1 MAMQSFFAG
10 LVGGRKQPLILPFFG
25 GTAARLLAFLA
36 SADEPVT
43 AAELAEASGL
53 HVSTVRSTLRDRL
66 ASAGLA
72 DRVEGRWFARSG
84 DLDRLAVAM
93 GTDGTGKA
101 RKALHEY
108 DRQRYEDARA
118 VKRRQQFRAIDG
130 ARVDQTR
137 SPGVAGLMSAA
148 AR

>member
-1 MAMQSFFAG
+1 MKTVPLSLASYAEHDAFTAAG
-10 LVGGRKQPLILPFFG
+10 LG

-36 SADEPVT
+36 AADQPVT

-53 HVSTVRSTLRDRL
+53 HVSTVRTTLRDRL

-72 DRVEGRWFARSG
+72 DRVEGRWFARAG
-84 DLDRLAVAM
+84 DLDLLAVAM
-93 GTDGTGKA
+93 GTDGTGEA

-108 DRQRYEDARA
+108 DRQRYEDTRA
-118 VKRRQQFRAIDG
+118 LKQRQRLRAIDG
-130 ARVDQTR
+130 ARVDRTR
-137 SPGVAGLMSAA
+137 RAAVAESRRAI